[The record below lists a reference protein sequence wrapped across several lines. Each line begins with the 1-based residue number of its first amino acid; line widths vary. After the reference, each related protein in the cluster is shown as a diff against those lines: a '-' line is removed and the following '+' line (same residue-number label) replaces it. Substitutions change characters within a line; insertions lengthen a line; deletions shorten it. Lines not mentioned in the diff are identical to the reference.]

1 MPLKPQA
8 DRAAARIPT
17 QEEPKEES
25 EETGRSEP
33 EWIEVVLSLAEP
45 AAPEWRPVASAARQ
59 EMVQRV
65 RECLTGLSVRV

>member
-1 MPLKPQA
+1 MPSKPQA

-33 EWIEVVLSLAEP
+33 EWIEMVLSLA
-45 AAPEWRPVASAARQ
+45 RASAPIFAFGGGFPQIRPG
-59 EMVQRV
+59 ES
-65 RECLTGLSVRV
+65 GLICGL